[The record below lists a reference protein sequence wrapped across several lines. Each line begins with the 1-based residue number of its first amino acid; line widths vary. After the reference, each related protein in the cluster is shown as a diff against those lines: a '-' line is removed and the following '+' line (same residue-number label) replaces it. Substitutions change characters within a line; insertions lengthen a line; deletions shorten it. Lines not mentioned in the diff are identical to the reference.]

1 MGAKGRLLF
10 LFWKSPT
17 QRVET
22 TFFTGYFIGVTEQ
35 IETEMIYAPFWEGNF
50 VKKMWNNFLRAALH
64 WYKSKTEIVRCI
76 K

>member
-22 TFFTGYFIGVTEQ
+22 TFLTGYFIGVTEQ

-50 VKKMWNNFLRAALH
+50 VKKCETIFWERHFTDINLRL
-64 WYKSKTEIVRCI
+64 K
-76 K
+76 